1 MGRSRIITDKQI
13 LEAAREVFLAEGFGA
28 STVEIARRAG
38 VSEGSIFKR
47 FSTKEKLFF
56 AAMSEASSPQWVKTL
71 NALIGQGD
79 LKQNLIALSQQ
90 VIECLREFVP
100 RIIMARSKG
109 LLSPALVGLD
119 EPPLARDL
127 KALTDF
133 FDEEMKLGRIRAG
146 NPEVPARIL
155 LGTLTNHVLMEKM
168 AFSTSDVL
176 EHPNY
181 LEELIDSLLEGIA
194 HQKNCDDCLDRK
206 SVSMQRE

>member
-56 AAMSEASSPQWVKTL
+56 AAMREANAPQWVKSLSTL
-71 NALIGQGD
+71 TGQGD
-79 LKQNLIALSQQ
+79 LKQNLVALSHQ

-109 LLSPALVGLD
+109 AIPPELVGLD
-119 EPPLARDL
+119 GPPLARDL

-133 FDEEMKLGRIRAG
+133 FNEEMKLGRIQPG
-146 NPEVPARIL
+146 NPEIPARIL
-155 LGTLTNHVLMEKM
+155 LGALTSHVLMEEIN
-168 AFSTSDVL
+168 FSSTQAPES
-176 EHPNY
+176 PGY
-181 LEELIDSLLEGIA
+181 LEELIDSLLRSIA
-194 HQKNCDDCLDRK
+194 YQQSCEQSIGRY
-206 SVSMQRE
+206 SSPVQQE